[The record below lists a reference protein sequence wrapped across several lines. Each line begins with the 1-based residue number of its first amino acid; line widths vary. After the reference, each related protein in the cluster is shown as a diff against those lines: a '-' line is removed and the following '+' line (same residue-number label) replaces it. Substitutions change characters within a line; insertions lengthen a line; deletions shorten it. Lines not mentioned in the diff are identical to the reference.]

1 MNSNFKTI
9 SSWVTE
15 APPSELENPKSL
27 KASKLDTP
35 LGQMLAIANEEA
47 LYLLEFVD
55 CRNLE
60 RKMKR
65 FKYTIEQGSTQP
77 IHSIERELSLYF
89 KGILKEFKTPTIVF
103 GTPFQNRVWAELKK
117 IPIGETRSYSNLAT
131 AIGKPSAFRAA
142 AQANSSNQLAL
153 IIPCHRVI
161 NARGTL
167 GGYAGGIARK
177 KWLLDHEKR
186 FNL

>member
-1 MNSNFKTI
+1 MKIEDTK
-9 SSWVTE
+9 
-15 APPSELENPKSL
+15 PL
-27 KASKLDTP
+27 KASRLDTP

-60 RKMKR
+60 RKIEKLR
-65 FKYTIEQGSTQP
+65 YTQGSTQP
-77 IHSIERELSLYF
+77 IHAIEKELSLYF
-89 KGILKEFKTPTIVF
+89 KGVLKEFKTPIFLF

-161 NARGTL
+161 NASGTL
-167 GGYAGGIARK
+167 GGYAGGISRK